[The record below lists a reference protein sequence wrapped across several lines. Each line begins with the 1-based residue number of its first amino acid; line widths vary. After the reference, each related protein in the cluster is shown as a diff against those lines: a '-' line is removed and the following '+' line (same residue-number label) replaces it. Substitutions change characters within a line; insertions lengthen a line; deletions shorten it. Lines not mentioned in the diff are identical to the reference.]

1 MGPNQATPDLFLVA
15 RVGDP
20 TPSLPLTQHVPGY
33 LSDTPV
39 PDSDYK
45 SSWPTMF
52 LPRTQPLVRVR
63 GPERQSVLGTEWM
76 NEWRM
81 IWKRNARRS
90 EYDWASAQCVL
101 LKHWAGSDVSG
112 RPGSPLHRI
121 SASFPCVFASAHLF
135 HYFHLSFQDSLTS
148 FLEARAP
155 WLRSWIATK
164 KEFWSALDPQCWWL
178 YAAPLWHQAVLQA
191 FSRMRVLPLTLYVYS
206 LVSHQ

>member
-1 MGPNQATPDLFLVA
+1 MC
-15 RVGDP
+15 
-20 TPSLPLTQHVPGY
+20 
-33 LSDTPV
+33 
-39 PDSDYK
+39 
-45 SSWPTMF
+45 
-52 LPRTQPLVRVR
+52 
-63 GPERQSVLGTEWM
+63 LGTCRIPQSLTLTTNPVGLQCFSRELSPLSESGALKGSLSLALKEWM
-76 NEWRM
+76 KNDLKKECQ
-81 IWKRNARRS
+81 K